1 MFDGLY
7 NFFVKII
14 KDLQINSLADLL
26 TIVFCLFFIFFFVIM
41 FFKFFKNIIY
51 FIVLLLLFYSFS
63 KENPRLSKRI
73 KQYCKEVNNF
83 FVKELKKEN
92 KVNK

>member
-7 NFFVKII
+7 NFFIKII
-14 KDLQINSLADLL
+14 KDLQLNSFADLL
-26 TIVFCLFFIFFFVIM
+26 TMVCFLFFIFFFVIM

-51 FIVLLLLFYSFS
+51 FIVLLLLFYSFY
-63 KENPRLSKRI
+63 KGNPHLSKRI
-73 KQYCKEVNNF
+73 KQYCKGINNF

>member
-73 KQYCKEVNNF
+73 KQYCKEINKF

>member
-14 KDLQINSLADLL
+14 KDLQINSFADLL
-26 TIVFCLFFIFFFVIM
+26 TIVSCLFFIFFFVIM

-51 FIVLLLLFYSFS
+51 FIVLLLLFYSFY
-63 KENPRLSKRI
+63 KENPHLSKRI

>member
-1 MFDGLY
+1 
-7 NFFVKII
+7 
-14 KDLQINSLADLL
+14 
-26 TIVFCLFFIFFFVIM
+26 M

>member
-1 MFDGLY
+1 MFL
-7 NFFVKII
+7 KI
-14 KDLQINSLADLL
+14 
-26 TIVFCLFFIFFFVIM
+26 
-41 FFKFFKNIIY
+41 FKNIIF

-73 KQYCKEVNNF
+73 KQYCKEINKF

>member
-14 KDLQINSLADLL
+14 KDLQINSFADLL

-41 FFKFFKNIIY
+41 FLKIFKNIIY
-51 FIVLLLLFYSFS
+51 FIALLLLFYSFS